1 MKKQNYQK
9 LEVCLIAL
17 ANEDVITTSGGQ
29 QPTGANELEP
39 DF

>member
-17 ANEDVITTSGGQ
+17 ANEDVITASGQQQSGGS
-29 QPTGANELEP
+29 ELIP
-39 DF
+39 DWN